1 MLVIKHLIHVL
12 SIVSSSIGIQMFLL
26 FNSSRYLTLHQ
37 YYTARCS
44 KVSHA
49 PGSWA
54 SSSCGHQA
62 QTSSPCRGWWSYSC
76 SPPSEALDKAP
87 GGVLSCVFVLECR
100 ACSGLKVFLK
110 RKKNFKGAELSPP
123 VHEVC
128 HTSCSYFWEIASYLC
143 CVITFESC
151 HCKERNKNN
160 CEVI

>member
-1 MLVIKHLIHVL
+1 MLVTKHLIHVL

-26 FNSSRYLTLHQ
+26 FNSSRHLPY
-37 YYTARCS
+37 CS
-44 KVSHA
+44 GQCSTVGLSHA